1 MSTTTTDRST
11 TKRRGILIL
20 AIVVTALVTF
30 GLTAL
35 LINILERQ
43 TEARQPYA
51 QVAEITEST
60 DDPAEWGKN
69 FPVQY
74 EQYLKTAEME
84 GTKYA
89 GAHAVEQEPTE
100 LDPRTVV
107 GTSRLEEDPR
117 LRDMWAGYAFATDYR
132 HARGHA
138 YMLEDQRLTKR
149 VTEFNQPGACL
160 NCHASTVNI
169 MNELGDGDMMAGFDE
184 MNKMPYVEVTQMAE
198 HPVSCLDCH
207 EPDTMA
213 LRVTR
218 PAFMTG
224 IAELKASQG
233 IEDYDVNRDATAQEM
248 RSFVCAQ
255 CHVEYYFAGDE
266 KTLTFPW
273 SKGLRIEDIVAHYDE
288 YDFVDWTHATTGA
301 TMLKAQHPEFDVW
314 SQGVHASAGVSCAD
328 CHMPYTREGASKVSD
343 HWLRSPVK
351 NLNTSCGT
359 CHTDDE
365 ETMRDRIY
373 KIQDQFVSVRD
384 TTFDGLVALIR
395 DLETAQTNGTPEDQ
409 LNLAREYQRLSSFYL
424 DYVYSEN
431 SFGFHAPEYSLEILH
446 NSQNWAR
453 MGQLALQ
460 GMPREEIE
468 RQFEGTTI
476 PFGGETP
483 GEAHVINPGLVDSR
497 AVMEKVAADRADQ

>member
-1 MSTTTTDRST
+1 MSTSTTDRSS

-20 AIVVTALVTF
+20 AVVVTALVTF

-35 LINILERQ
+35 LINILQRQ

-51 QVAEITEST
+51 QVVEITEST

-69 FPVQY
+69 FPAQY
-74 EQYLKTAEME
+74 ESYLKTSEME

-89 GAHAVEQEPTE
+89 GSHAVEQEPTE
-100 LDPRTVV
+100 LDPRTIVA
-107 GTSRLEEDPR
+107 TSRLEEDPR
-117 LRDMWAGYAFATDYR
+117 LKDMWAGYPFATDYR

-160 NCHASTVNI
+160 NCHASTVTV
-169 MNELGDGDMMAGFDE
+169 MNDLGNGDMMAGFHE
-184 MNKMPYVEVTQMAE
+184 MNKRPYLEITQMAE

-207 EPDTMA
+207 DPETMA
-213 LRVTR
+213 LRITR
-218 PAFMTG
+218 PGLITG
-224 IAELKASQG
+224 LAALKASEG
-233 IEDYDVNRDATAQEM
+233 IENYDVNRDATAQEM

-273 SKGLRIEDIVAHYDE
+273 TQGLEIEDIVAHYDS

-328 CHMPYTREGASKVSD
+328 CHMPYVREGARKVTD
-343 HWLRSPVK
+343 HWLRSP
-351 NLNTSCGT
+351 LLDASASCGV
-359 CHTDDE
+359 CHTDDAD
-365 ETMRDRIY
+365 TMIQRVY
-373 KIQDQFVSVRD
+373 TIQDRYVAERD
-384 TTFDGLVALIR
+384 QTFDALVGLIR
-395 DLETAQTNGTPEDQ
+395 DLEAAQTNGTPEDRIA
-409 LNLAREYQRLSSFYL
+409 LGREYQRLGSFYL

-431 SFGFHAPEYSLEILH
+431 SNGFHAPQYIMRILGDSR
-446 NSQNWAR
+446 NFSR

-460 GMPREEIE
+460 GMSREDIE

-476 PFGGETP
+476 PYGGEEP
-483 GEAHVINPGLVDSR
+483 GHANVVNPGLVDSG
-497 AVMEKVAADRADQ
+497 AVMKKVLESRASG